1 MTQNSALQQFVTV
14 LFSRL
19 PWGPLDTQQGD
30 MLARSLKPTNV
41 EAAALTADKWE
52 RMLRSREGESSADDE
67 TPQLPGLRWD
77 RKLRNAMVDN
87 RTHVHVPTRGP
98 DVSRLDSYR
107 RRIKQYLKAKAVH
120 YLKTPLGRLREFLNV
135 PIYARMDAI
144 GSDQQALA
152 KSAES
157 TAQSVAVLEVNIQNI
172 ARDLGYLHQKLDEA
186 AVKSRPVVRRD
197 GAYAV
202 PLADGYLFIPEE
214 EEALLLMYSGA
225 GSAGLEP
232 GTRRILQA
240 VVGPGGHAVD
250 VGASVGLHTLAL
262 ARAVGQTGRVDAFEA
277 APGLQPYLQ
286 RTLAVN
292 GFGQVH
298 LHNMAVGAKDGT
310 ASFQVARTI
319 GHSSLYELGDD
330 EVRDQVTVQ
339 LRQLD
344 SVSGVT
350 APIDLIKIDVE
361 GAELDVIRG
370 AKKILSGSPECVVVA
385 EFGPSHL
392 RRAGV
397 SVEDWFS
404 EFTGH
409 GFGYYGIAEPSGN
422 LHRVDLRW
430 AASQHSVNILFVRP
444 GARIEKKLLNQLTLL
459 LEP

>member
-1 MTQNSALQQFVTV
+1 
-14 LFSRL
+14 
-19 PWGPLDTQQGD
+19 
-30 MLARSLKPTNV
+30 
-41 EAAALTADKWE
+41 
-52 RMLRSREGESSADDE
+52 
-67 TPQLPGLRWD
+67 
-77 RKLRNAMVDN
+77 
-87 RTHVHVPTRGP
+87 
-98 DVSRLDSYR
+98 
-107 RRIKQYLKAKAVH
+107 
-120 YLKTPLGRLREFLNV
+120 
-135 PIYARMDAI
+135 MDAI
-144 GSDQQALA
+144 DKVAW
-152 KSAES
+152 S
-157 TAQSVAVLEVNIQNI
+157 TAQSVQNTAQSVQNTAQSVQNTAQSVQNI
-172 ARDLGYLHQKLDEA
+172 ARDLGYLHQKLDKSVQNIARDLGYLHQKLDRDLGYLHQKLDRDLGYLHQKLDEA
-186 AVKSRPVVRRD
+186 AVKSRPVVRLD

-225 GSAGLEP
+225 ASAGLEP

-240 VVGPGGHAVD
+240 VVGPGGRAVD

-277 APGLQPYLQ
+277 EPRLQPYLQ

-292 GFGQVH
+292 GLGQVH

-319 GHSSLYELGDD
+319 GHSSLYGLGDD

-344 SVSGVT
+344 SVSDVM
-350 APIDLIKIDVE
+350 APIDVIKIDVE

-430 AASQHSVNILFVRP
+430 VASQHSVNILFVRP
-444 GARIEKKLLNQLTLL
+444 GARIEKKLLNQLKLL

>member
-1 MTQNSALQQFVTV
+1 
-14 LFSRL
+14 
-19 PWGPLDTQQGD
+19 
-30 MLARSLKPTNV
+30 
-41 EAAALTADKWE
+41 
-52 RMLRSREGESSADDE
+52 
-67 TPQLPGLRWD
+67 
-77 RKLRNAMVDN
+77 
-87 RTHVHVPTRGP
+87 
-98 DVSRLDSYR
+98 VSRLDSYR
-107 RRIKQYLKAKAVH
+107 RRIKQYLEAKAVH

-152 KSAES
+152 KSAKS
-157 TAQSVAVLEVNIQNI
+157 TAQSVAVLEVNIQNLEVNIQNLEVNIQNI

-186 AVKSRPVVRRD
+186 AVKSRPLVRRD

-240 VVGPGGHAVD
+240 VVGPGGRAVD

-292 GFGQVH
+292 GLGQVH

-344 SVSGVT
+344 SVSGVM

-430 AASQHSVNILFVRP
+430 VASQHSVNILFVRP
-444 GARIEKKLLNQLTLL
+444 GARIEKKLLNQLKLL

>member
-1 MTQNSALQQFVTV
+1 
-14 LFSRL
+14 
-19 PWGPLDTQQGD
+19 

-52 RMLRSREGESSADDE
+52 PMLRSREGESSADDE
-67 TPQLPGLRWD
+67 TPQLLGLRWD

-107 RRIKQYLKAKAVH
+107 RRIKQYLEAKAVH

-152 KSAES
+152 KSAKS
-157 TAQSVAVLEVNIQNI
+157 TAQSVAVLEVNIQNLEVNIQNLEVNIQNI

-186 AVKSRPVVRRD
+186 AVKSRPLVRRD

-240 VVGPGGHAVD
+240 VVGPGGRAVD

-292 GFGQVH
+292 GLGQVH

-344 SVSGVT
+344 SVSGVM

-430 AASQHSVNILFVRP
+430 VASQHSVNILFVRP
-444 GARIEKKLLNQLTLL
+444 GARIEKKLLNQLKLL